1 VNTQRQHW
9 DEVYTAKSPTKVSWY
24 QPHLELSLAFIERV
38 APSRS
43 AAIVD
48 IGGGTSTLVDD
59 LILRGYTD
67 ISVLDISQIAIQE
80 KKRGLALS
88 AERIKWLVGDVC
100 EFELAAS
107 RYDVW
112 HDRAVFH
119 FLTLPEQR
127 ASYVTKAA
135 VSVKKKSHLIIS
147 TFGPEGP
154 MRCSGLETARYD
166 TAALEAEFG
175 SSFRL
180 ADSQMEWHTT
190 PSAKEQQFLYCLF
203 QRV

>member
-1 VNTQRQHW
+1 MQRQHW
-9 DEVYTAKSPTKVSWY
+9 DEVYTTKSPTEVSWY
-24 QPHLELSLAFIERV
+24 QPHLKLSLAFIERV

-43 AAIVD
+43 APIVD

-59 LILRGYTD
+59 LILHGYTD

-80 KKRGLALS
+80 EKRRLGLP
-88 AERIKWLVGDVC
+88 AEQIEWFVGDVC
-100 EFELAAS
+100 DFELAAS

-135 VSVKKKSHLIIS
+135 ASVKENGHLIVS

-166 TAALEAEFG
+166 AAALEAEFG

>member
-1 VNTQRQHW
+1 MQRQHW
-9 DEVYTAKSPTKVSWY
+9 DEVYSAKSPTEISWY
-24 QPHLELSLAFIERV
+24 QPHLELSLALIERV

-43 AAIVD
+43 ATIVD
-48 IGGGTSTLVDD
+48 IGGGASTLVDD

-67 ISVLDISQIAIQE
+67 ISVLDISQTAIQGT
-80 KKRGLALS
+80 KRRLGPS
-88 AERIKWLVGDVC
+88 AKQVEWLVGDVC
-100 EFELAAS
+100 ELELAAS
-107 RYDVW
+107 RYGLW

-119 FLTLPEQR
+119 FLTLPKQR

-135 VSVKKKSHLIIS
+135 ASIKKKGHLIVS

-166 TAALEAEFG
+166 TGALEAEFG

-190 PSAKEQQFLYCLF
+190 PSARKQQFLYCLF